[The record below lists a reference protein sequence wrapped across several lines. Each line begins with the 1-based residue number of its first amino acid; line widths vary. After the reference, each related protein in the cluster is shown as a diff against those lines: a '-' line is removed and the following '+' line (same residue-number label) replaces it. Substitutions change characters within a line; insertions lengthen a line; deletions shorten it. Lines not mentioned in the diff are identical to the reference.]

1 MRISDWS
8 SDVCSSDLQR
18 AEDVDPEAL
27 PRGAIF
33 GIARHRR
40 RDMVVDPVAARL
52 VVIVGAAAAYGEGA
66 DMPDFRQAAGPDEV
80 DLLLFGQ
87 GLRLVV
93 TGAGTA
99 AAASSKT
106 SAQSLR
112 GPVIRVGSNRRAG
125 GFGQGGT

>member
-1 MRISDWS
+1 MVFDEEAGRLAARRHREADRA
-8 SDVCSSDLQR
+8 VLGLDLDDQR

-66 DMPDFRQAAGPDEV
+66 DMPDFRQAAGPAERSEGHPSE
-80 DLLLFGQ
+80 L
-87 GLRLVV
+87 
-93 TGAGTA
+93 
-99 AAASSKT
+99 
-106 SAQSLR
+106 QSLMR
-112 GPVIRVGSNRRAG
+112 LSYAVICL
-125 GFGQGGT
+125 